1 MTNKEKFMLLVS
13 DEKTGTLERISERVK
28 NRAMLRESQK
38 IAMKVLFRLD
48 ELEWTQ
54 KTLAIKLGVSPQQVN
69 KLVSGKENL
78 TLETIVKLQEVLDI
92 CILET
97 KKQEDITKALA
108 INFGTIGI
116 TKNNMFVNPNY
127 SNVMP
132 AKSSEVKYEKH
143 QQFQNV
149 G

>member
-13 DEKTGTLERISERVK
+13 DEKAGTLERISERVK

-38 IAMKVLFRLD
+38 IAMKVLFKLD
-48 ELEWTQ
+48 ELKWSQ

-78 TLETIVKLQEVLDI
+78 TLETIIKLQEVLDI

-97 KKQEDITKALA
+97 KKQEEIKKSFEISL
-108 INFGTIGI
+108 GTIGI
-116 TKNNMFVNPNY
+116 SRNNVFVNPNY
-127 SNVMP
+127 NNKMP
-132 AKSSEVKYEKH
+132 SKSSVVKYGNH

>member
-13 DEKTGTLERISERVK
+13 DEKTETLERISERVK

-38 IAMKVLFRLD
+38 IALKVLFRLD

-54 KTLAIKLGVSPQQVN
+54 KTLASKLGVSPQQVN

-78 TLETIVKLQEVLDI
+78 TLETIVKLQEVLEI

-97 KKQEDITKALA
+97 KKQEENSKAITLD
-108 INFGTIGI
+108 FGII
-116 TKNNMFVNPNY
+116 AFSESNPNY
-127 SNVMP
+127 TPNYI
-132 AKSSEVKYEKH
+132 KSSKTDSELTFSNIRPLYQKVS
-143 QQFQNV
+143 
-149 G
+149 